1 MVKGSASKTQIFNK
15 ILEIFPNSF
24 MYNDGKELRINM
36 TEEGELVQI
45 KLTATCAKTPVSAD
59 ASSEVPEKVEPI
71 IPADCPF
78 EVKEP
83 QSFEPTLEEKENLQ
97 KLMNKLGL

>member
-1 MVKGSASKTQIFNK
+1 MAKGSASKTQIFNK

-59 ASSEVPEKVEPI
+59 AGFEVPGGVEPT
-71 IPADCPF
+71 IPADIPF
-78 EVKEP
+78 DVTKPE
-83 QSFEPTLEEKENLQ
+83 SFEPTETEKDNLQ